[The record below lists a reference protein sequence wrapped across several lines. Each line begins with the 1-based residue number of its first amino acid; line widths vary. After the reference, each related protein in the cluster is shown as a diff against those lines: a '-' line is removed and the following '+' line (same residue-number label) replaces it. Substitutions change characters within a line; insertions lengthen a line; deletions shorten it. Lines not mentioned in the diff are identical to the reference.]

1 MKKKLLSFL
10 IALTMVFTLIPGMTY
25 EAKAGGQTAWARF
38 NHYLSNWDA
47 MYPSVT
53 SDNNGYSYNIYDANN
68 VRTIWLYQDINAD
81 TNPVTFEVPENKSV
95 VLRMNGHTINA
106 SGAAISIFKVATGAS
121 LTVME
126 GTITGGNAPSAGG
139 AFYNHGNLSLLGV
152 NVVDNKAGAMGGA
165 IYNAETGKVSID
177 AFFYGGSNISRNYA
191 GMGGGA
197 ILNDGGTCSLGNVT
211 LEENKAGAG
220 EFGIGGAIATS
231 GYVGLSGATTIKKC
245 EARLGGAVGILSNG
259 WLDAVGNKFESCKAR
274 GGGGAIYVANTGTAI
289 IGSSLSVYEAIKD
302 CEAVHQGGAIY
313 ALGAVGVDNAIITSN
328 KAGSSGGGIYL
339 GEGATLF
346 LGRKAQITGNT
357 CNSNTSNVLI
367 KDNARFVKFGT
378 GEDVQ
383 EPKPGMKVG
392 VSVLEAPTAGHPF
405 ALTING
411 IEEYAEYLESDN
423 SDYKIRYATNHF
435 ELYVDAPAPGPD
447 PAPGP
452 APEPAPEPEKYTIP
466 VTGENT
472 VQIEAQIKDGD
483 AAVSEITAQDIAKAF
498 DKTGD
503 ETDVSKITVDLSQSK
518 ENVESATLTKTSV
531 ANIAA
536 AVSGEAS
543 AAESLEVKLT
553 NANLLLDAEA
563 IKSINNQAKGN
574 TIQLIVKDKDK
585 SSLTTVQNEALK
597 EDDVAGVFDASILS
611 NGVPIHD
618 FGGGI
623 IEVSVKYTANKNKN
637 KFLIKYIDDK
647 GSVETYPATYENGH
661 IKFKTKHFS
670 TYVIV
675 REVEKAPTTEEIT
688 ASALAINSGLKV
700 TQSGKKLDISWGKS
714 ENVDGYFVYAAYCG
728 DSFKRVKTITGA
740 DVTDCTIKKLG
751 GKALNLKKNFKVRIK
766 GYKLVNGE
774 KVACG
779 KSIIA
784 HVVGADN
791 KKYTNPASIKITSD
805 KSVELDEG
813 TSLKIKA
820 KVTLTD
826 ATRKPLGTKH
836 AQELRYASGNTA
848 VATVSATGKI
858 KAVGAGSCEIYV
870 YARNGIAEK
879 LTVTVK

>member
-1 MKKKLLSFL
+1 
-10 IALTMVFTLIPGMTY
+10 MTY

-38 NHYLSNWDA
+38 NHYLSDWDTT
-47 MYPSVT
+47 YPSVT
-53 SDNNGYSYNIYDANN
+53 TDNNRYSYNILDANN
-68 VRTIWLYQDINAD
+68 VRTIWLYQDIDAD
-81 TNPVTFEVPENKSV
+81 SNPVTFEIPESKSV

-165 IYNAETGKVSID
+165 IYNTETGKVSID
-177 AFFYGGSNISRNYA
+177 AFYNGGSNISRNYA
-191 GMGGGA
+191 GLGGGA

-211 LEENKAGAG
+211 LEENTTVGV
-220 EFGIGGAIATS
+220 GGAIATS
-231 GYVGLSGATTIKKC
+231 GYVELSGATTIKKC

-259 WLDAVGNKFESCKAR
+259 WLDAVGSKFESCKAS
-274 GGGGAIYVANTGTAI
+274 GGGGAIYVANTGTAS
-289 IGSSLSVYEAIKD
+289 IGSSLSGTYEAIKD
-302 CEAVHQGGAIY
+302 CEAERGGAIY
-313 ALGAVGVDNAIITSN
+313 SLGAVGVENARITSN
-328 KAGSSGGGIYL
+328 KATGYGGGIFL
-339 GEGATLF
+339 RDDATLF
-346 LGRKAQITGNT
+346 LGRTAQITGNT
-357 CNSNTSNVLI
+357 CNGKPSNVLI
-367 KDNARFVKFGT
+367 GDDVRFVKFGT
-378 GEDVQ
+378 DEDVQ
-383 EPKPGMKVG
+383 APKPGMKVG
-392 VSVLEAPTAGHPF
+392 VSVFEAPTAGHPF

-411 IEEYAEYLESDN
+411 TEDYAEYLESDN

-503 ETDVSKITVDLSQSK
+503 ETDVSKITVDLSQTK
-518 ENVESATLTKTSV
+518 EAVESATLTKTSV

-536 AVSGEAS
+536 ALSGEAS
-543 AAESLEVKLT
+543 AVESLEVKLT

-585 SSLTTVQNEALK
+585 AGLTDVQNEALK

-647 GSVETYPATYENGH
+647 GGVETYPATYENGH

-675 REVEKAPTTEEIT
+675 REVEKAPTTEEIA

-826 ATRKPLGTKH
+826 VARKPLGTKH
-836 AQELRYASGNTA
+836 AQELRYASSNTA

>member
-10 IALTMVFTLIPGMTY
+10 IALTLVFTLIPGMTY
-25 EAKAGGQTAWARF
+25 EAEADK
-38 NHYLSNWDA
+38 YLSAWDSLNDYFSYWDETIDELYTDHDFSINA
-47 MYPSVT
+47 L
-53 SDNNGYSYNIYDANN
+53 DKNG
-68 VRTIWLYQDINAD
+68 VRTIWLYQDIDEDKKTA
-81 TNPVTFEVPENKSV
+81 TFEIPEDKSV

-121 LTVME
+121 LTVIE

-165 IYNAETGKVSID
+165 IYNTETGKVSID

-191 GMGGGA
+191 GLGGGA

-211 LEENKAGAG
+211 LEENTTVGV
-220 EFGIGGAIATS
+220 GGAIATS
-231 GYVGLSGATTIKKC
+231 GYVGLSSATTIKNC
-245 EARLGGAVGILSNG
+245 EARLGGAVGIITNG
-259 WLDAVGNKFESCKAR
+259 WLDAVGSKFESCKAS
-274 GGGGAIYVANTGTAI
+274 GGGAIYVANTGTAS
-289 IGSSLSVYEAIKD
+289 IGSSLAYTYDAIKD
-302 CEAVHQGGAIY
+302 CEAERGGAIY
-313 ALGAVGVDNAIITSN
+313 SLGAVGVENARITSN
-328 KAGSSGGGIYL
+328 KATGYGGGIYIRDD
-339 GEGATLF
+339 ATLF
-346 LGRKAQITGNT
+346 LGRTAQITGNT
-357 CNSNTSNVLI
+357 CNGKPSNVLI
-367 KDNARFVKFGT
+367 GDDVRFVKFGT

-383 EPKPGMKVG
+383 APKPGMKVG
-392 VSVLEAPTAGHPF
+392 VSVFEAPTAGHPF

-411 IEEYAEYLESDN
+411 TEDYAEYLESDN
-423 SDYKIRYATNHF
+423 SDYKIRYATDHF

-483 AAVSEITAQDIAKAF
+483 AAVSEITTQDIAEVF

-503 ETDVSKITVDLSQSK
+503 ETDVSKITVDLSQTK
-518 ENVESATLTKTSV
+518 EAVESATLTKTSV

-543 AAESLEVKLT
+543 AVESLEVKLT

-585 SSLTTVQNEALK
+585 ASLTDVQNDALK

-623 IEVSVKYTANKNKN
+623 IEVSVKYTGNKNQN

-647 GSVETYPATYENGH
+647 GGVETYPATYENGH

-675 REVEKAPTTEEIT
+675 REVEKAPTTEEIA

-751 GKALNLKKNFKVRIK
+751 GNALNTKKNFKVRIK

-826 ATRKPLGTKH
+826 AARKPLGTKH